1 MDRPIQ
7 KKNSSKKLYFSVL
20 AISLVLLASY
30 IVLSDSSPVQLDK
43 DEIRVGTVQQGEFT
57 VVVVGNGTVIS
68 RDAEY
73 VLPKAAGEVTSVEVE
88 SGDWVEEGQTLFVF
102 ENEELVEEY
111 DTREIGLAEAKAALA
126 AKAFELE
133 TQKLQLETAVLQA
146 ESAYRVKEE
155 EYRAQKILM
164 ENENSPVS
172 ILDYRQTEI
181 QTIQLR
187 KIFELE
193 QNRLNNFHDS
203 MKVQLNQ
210 YEARLDLAEKMVA
223 RLRDRVD
230 NLNLKAKKSGI
241 IQDVDLKPGQRVEV
255 GSVIGVISNPDDV
268 YVRLKVSAVQGHR
281 LKQGQN
287 AVIDVSGVERHGK
300 VVRIDP
306 NVKGT
311 TIDVDIELIEKEA
324 NLRSNMFLSGRI
336 IVMEMASALF
346 VEAPSNAIENGSS
359 TMYVL
364 NASGDQAI
372 LQKVE
377 TGYLSAGKIQVA
389 SGLNVGD
396 RVVVSDTT
404 RFRSADSV
412 ALR

>member
-7 KKNSSKKLYFSVL
+7 KKNSSKKLYFSAL

-30 IVLSDSSPVQLDK
+30 LVFSDSSPVQLDK

-287 AVIDVSGVERHGK
+287 AVIDVSGVERQGK

-311 TIDVDIELIEKEA
+311 TIDVDIELLEKEA

-336 IVMEMASALF
+336 VVMEMASALF
-346 VEAPSNAIENGSS
+346 VEAPSNAIENGNS

-404 RFRSADSV
+404 RFRSANSV

>member
-7 KKNSSKKLYFSVL
+7 KKNNPKKLYFSLL
-20 AISLVLLASY
+20 AVSLVFIASY
-30 IVLSDSSPVQLDK
+30 IVFSDASSVHLDK
-43 DEIRVGTVQQGEFT
+43 DEIRVGTVQQGNFT
-57 VVVVGNGTVIS
+57 VFVVGNGTVIS

-88 SGDWVEEGQTLFVF
+88 SGDLVKQGQTLFVF
-102 ENEELVEEY
+102 ENEELLEEY
-111 DTREIGLAEAKAALA
+111 ETREIGLAEAKAALA

-155 EYRAQKILM
+155 EYHAQKILM
-164 ENENSPVS
+164 KNENSPVS

-187 KIFELE
+187 KVFDLE
-193 QNRLNNFHDS
+193 KNRLNNFHDS

-210 YEARLDLAEKMVA
+210 YEARLNLAERMVA
-223 RLRDRVD
+223 RLQERVD
-230 NLNLKAKKSGI
+230 NLHLKAKKSGI

-281 LKQGQN
+281 LMQGQN
-287 AVIDVSGVERHGK
+287 AIIDVGGVERQGK

-311 TIDVDIELIEKEA
+311 TIDVDIELRDKEA
-324 NLRSNMFLSGRI
+324 KLRSNMFLSGRI
-336 IVMEMASALF
+336 VVLEMASALY
-346 VEAPSNAIENGSS
+346 VEAPSNAIENGNSA
-359 TMYVL
+359 MYVL
-364 NASGDQAI
+364 NESGDQAI

-389 SGLNVGD
+389 SGLNIGD

>member
-7 KKNSSKKLYFSVL
+7 KKKNSKKLYLSIL

-133 TQKLQLETAVLQA
+133 TQRLQLETAVLQA

-287 AVIDVSGVERHGK
+287 AVIDVSGVERQGK

-311 TIDVDIELIEKEA
+311 TIDVDIELLEKEA

-336 IVMEMASALF
+336 VVMEMASALF
-346 VEAPSNAIENGSS
+346 VEAPSNAIENGNS

-364 NASGDQAI
+364 NANGDQAI

-404 RFRSADSV
+404 RFRSANSV

>member
-7 KKNSSKKLYFSVL
+7 KKKNSKKLYFSAL
-20 AISLVLLASY
+20 AIGLVFLASY
-30 IVLSDSSPVQLDK
+30 IVLSDTSSVQLDK
-43 DEIRVGTVQQGEFT
+43 DEIRVGIVEQGNFA
-57 VVVVGNGTVIS
+57 VFVVGNGTVIS

-88 SGDWVEEGQTLFVF
+88 SGDWVKEGQTLFVF
-102 ENEELVEEY
+102 ENEELLEEF
-111 DTREIGLAEAKAALA
+111 DTREVGLAEAKAALA

-155 EYRAQKILM
+155 EHRAQKILM

-181 QTIQLR
+181 QTVQLR

-193 QNRLNNFHDS
+193 KNRLNNFHAS

-223 RLRDRVD
+223 RLQERVD
-230 NLNLKAKKSGI
+230 NLHLKAKKSGI

-281 LKQGQN
+281 LTAGQN
-287 AVIDVSGVERHGK
+287 AIIDVSGVEKPGK
-300 VVRIDP
+300 VARIDP

-311 TIDVDIELIEKEA
+311 TIDVDIELLDKEA

-336 IVMEMASALF
+336 VILEMASALY
-346 VEAPSNAIENGSS
+346 VEAPSNAIENGNSS
-359 TMYVL
+359 MYVL
-364 NASGDQAI
+364 NENGDQAI

-396 RVVVSDTT
+396 KVVVSDTT
-404 RFRSADSV
+404 RFRSANSV

>member
-7 KKNSSKKLYFSVL
+7 KKKHPKKLYLSALV
-20 AISLVLLASY
+20 ISLLFLASY
-30 IVLSDSSPVQLDK
+30 FVLSDSSPVQLDK
-43 DEIRVGTVQQGEFT
+43 DEIRIGIVEQGNFA
-57 VVVVGNGTVIS
+57 VFVVGNGTVIA

-88 SGDWVEEGQTLFVF
+88 SGDWVKEGQTLFVF
-102 ENEELVEEY
+102 ENEELLEEF
-111 DTREIGLAEAKAALA
+111 DTREVGLAEAKAALA

-155 EYRAQKILM
+155 EHRAQKILM

-181 QTIQLR
+181 QTVQLR

-223 RLRDRVD
+223 RLQERVD
-230 NLNLKAKKSGI
+230 NLHLKAKKSGI

-281 LKQGQN
+281 LKPGQN
-287 AVIDVSGVERHGK
+287 AVIDVSGEEKPGK

-311 TIDVDIELIEKEA
+311 TIDVDVELLDKEA
-324 NLRSNMFLSGRI
+324 KLRSNMFLSGRI
-336 IVMEMASALF
+336 VIMEMASTLY
-346 VEAPSNAIENGSS
+346 VEAPSNAIENGNSNI
-359 TMYVL
+359 YLL
-364 NASGDQAI
+364 NQNGDQAT
-372 LQKVE
+372 LKKVE
-377 TGYLSAGKIQVA
+377 TGYLSAGKIQVV
-389 SGLNVGD
+389 SGLNAGD